1 MSVQWSIIGKILE
14 VVAKDS
20 KDRWMK
26 WGQGAL
32 SGKVLTQIPNPVRN
46 PEEDYYE
53 NDPLYYNGARRQGTY
68 QWIKLVTIVLG
79 MLRIM
84 GGYEIC

>member
-1 MSVQWSIIGKILE
+1 MIYYRE
-14 VVAKDS
+14 DS
-20 KDRWMK
+20 RGCCQRFKDRWMK
-26 WGQGAL
+26 WEQGAL

-68 QWIKLVTIVLG
+68 Q
-79 MLRIM
+79 
-84 GGYEIC
+84 